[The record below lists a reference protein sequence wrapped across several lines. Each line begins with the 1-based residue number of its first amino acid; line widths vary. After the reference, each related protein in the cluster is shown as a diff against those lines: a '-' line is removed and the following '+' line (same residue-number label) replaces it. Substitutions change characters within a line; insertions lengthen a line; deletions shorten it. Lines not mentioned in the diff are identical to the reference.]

1 MNISAQGAWKYRSS
15 IIPMLTFP
23 RATEVQNVDAKHILK
38 YKVHSNLSST
48 LYVSGQDRQ
57 RLAAGN
63 LGCADDQCVI
73 GVIGVSSSLFICF
86 DTNFPFVIDLP
97 AFSIDVLRHQKTP
110 AGSIGDYYG

>member
-1 MNISAQGAWKYRSS
+1 MYRSS

-63 LGCADDQCVI
+63 LG
-73 GVIGVSSSLFICF
+73 
-86 DTNFPFVIDLP
+86 
-97 AFSIDVLRHQKTP
+97 
-110 AGSIGDYYG
+110 